1 MRYGESFARNC
12 VTSRATAA
20 LDWRLSRIS
29 RLAPGWMLEALRHRS
44 RGWRRDAPP
53 PASCG
58 PTNVGYRCWSR
69 RTDKLPSS
77 SPIPPCRS
85 PCSNRRTSSPNR
97 SGCASAP
104 DAMQSAAHSLVPG
117 GRSLPAAKSKYTS
130 RSCATGGACASTRS
144 KNSAKFPGSSS
155 RLRSVRYSQRTGPMS
170 GVAMGVNRYAAR
182 VDRENAIAPADRV
195 AHPE

>member
-1 MRYGESFARNC
+1 MRCDGFFARSC
-12 VTSRATAA
+12 ITSRATAA
-20 LDWRLSRIS
+20 LDWRLSGIS
-29 RLAPGWMLEALRHRS
+29 RLAPGWMLKALRHRS

-69 RTDKLPSS
+69 RPDKLPSS

-104 DAMQSAAHSLVPG
+104 DARQSAAHSLVPG
-117 GRSLPAAKSKYTS
+117 GRSLSAAKSKYTS
-130 RSCATGGACASTRS
+130 RSCASGAACASTRS

-182 VDRENAIAPADRV
+182 G
-195 AHPE
+195 